1 MADTAPEKL
10 HSRELAAHLF
20 RLADFLGGAALSSRA
35 LPADRWSELERQAN
49 EVRQLA
55 VRLHEMNA
63 ELVDARTVETFKS
76 R

>member
-1 MADTAPEKL
+1 MADTAPQRL

-35 LPADRWSELERQAN
+35 IPADRWSELERQAD

-55 VRLHEMNA
+55 VRLHDMKA
-63 ELVDARTVETFKS
+63 ELVDARTVQAFKS